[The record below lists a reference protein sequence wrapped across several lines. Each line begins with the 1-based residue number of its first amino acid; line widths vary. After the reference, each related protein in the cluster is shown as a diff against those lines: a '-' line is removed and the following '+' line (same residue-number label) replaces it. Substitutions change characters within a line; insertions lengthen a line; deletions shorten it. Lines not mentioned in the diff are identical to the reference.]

1 MNGDRSTQSRSYIAY
16 SNLFDE
22 LPDCGIDSNEIE
34 KVTERLDFMT
44 LTISRESFED
54 VILKAHEEE
63 TMPLLSKP
71 SIQPLL
77 KPSKQR
83 KRSSIEKEA
92 EDESVDVDKTP
103 GKDITA
109 KKRKAWFG
117 PIQLFE

>member
-1 MNGDRSTQSRSYIAY
+1 MNGERSTQSRRYIAY

-22 LPDCGIDSNEIE
+22 LPDCGIDSDEID

-44 LTISRESFED
+44 LTISQESFED
-54 VILKAHEEE
+54 VFNKANEEE
-63 TMPLLSKP
+63 TVPLLSKP
-71 SIQPLL
+71 LTQPPS

-92 EDESVDVDKTP
+92 ENESVDVDKTP
-103 GKDITA
+103 GKDISA

>member
-1 MNGDRSTQSRSYIAY
+1 MNGERSTQSRRYIAY

-22 LPDCGIDSNEIE
+22 LPDCGIDSDEID

-44 LTISRESFED
+44 LTISQESFED
-54 VILKAHEEE
+54 VFNKANEEE
-63 TMPLLSKP
+63 TVPLLSKP
-71 SIQPLL
+71 LTQPPS

-83 KRSSIEKEA
+83 KRSSIEKKA
-92 EDESVDVDKTP
+92 EDESVDLDKTP